1 MRTILTFFRD
11 RKLKHKLLASYLVV
25 IIIPIL
31 VLGVYSYR
39 MAESYLK
46 QQLMLGMK
54 NTVEQISLN
63 LEQTFEKQNNF
74 IDFMVFNTIIK
85 KIMGYELVDIISY
98 TKELNENIEPTLWY
112 YTNIN
117 MELKEVNFYSEYT
130 GKQIGNFIY
139 SSDQVRNL
147 DWYQS
152 AKMSNQTEWNYDDDV
167 LFVTHNIMKSN
178 NTTFAGVLYVR
189 LDKDRIFEK
198 LDELNTK
205 SDYGIII
212 TDRNQQVVYSS
223 ASSGVEEENVADHIV
238 GADSGQFNIRHK
250 EYSLVKSDIE
260 RPGWTLYYYTPVKSM
275 IVDTS
280 SILTA
285 MVSIIVVCILILLL
299 IIWIFTKTLVQPIY
313 KLKKKIRVVEE
324 GDFDILIHSNSKDEI
339 GELTNSFASMVRRIK
354 ELIGQVY
361 QSGIMEKEA
370 ELKALQAQI
379 SPHFLYNT
387 LSIINWRA
395 VQVEAEDISVVVNA
409 LSKFYRTSL
418 NNGKQL
424 TSIRDEILNI
434 QAYIDIQL
442 AMHDDQ
448 LFDVTYH
455 IEEEL
460 YSYQTINF
468 ILQPIVENAIKHG
481 IDEKEDGKGMLTI
494 EAYTYNDNIRFV
506 VSDNGKGMDQEQIQQ
521 LLYSNGTG
529 YGLKNVHERI
539 KLYYGEAYGISI
551 ESELNVG
558 TRICIDIN
566 KRSSL

>member
-63 LEQTFEKQNNF
+63 LEQTFEKQSNF
-74 IDFMVFNTIIK
+74 IDFMVFNPIIK
-85 KIMGYELVDIISY
+85 KIMGYELGDIISY

-139 SSDQVRNL
+139 SSEQVQNL

-152 AKMSNQTEWNYDDDV
+152 AKMSNQTEWNYDEGV

-198 LDELNTK
+198 MDELNTK

-223 ASSGVEEENVADHIV
+223 ASSGVEEENIADHIL
-238 GADSGQFNIRHK
+238 GAGSGQINIGHK

-395 VQVEAEDISVVVNA
+395 VQVEAEDISLVVNA

-455 IEEEL
+455 IEESL
-460 YSYQTINF
+460 YPYQTINF

-494 EAYTYNDNIRFV
+494 EAYTYNDDIRFV
-506 VSDNGKGMDQEQIQQ
+506 VSDNGKGMDQEQIEQ

-539 KLYYGEAYGISI
+539 KLYYGEAYGVSI

>member
-1 MRTILTFFRD
+1 MFFRN

-31 VLGVYSYR
+31 VLGVYSYL

-63 LEQTFEKQNNF
+63 LEQTFEKQSNF
-74 IDFMVFNTIIK
+74 IDFMVFNPIIK
-85 KIMGYELVDIISY
+85 KIMGYELGDIISY

-139 SSDQVRNL
+139 SSEQVRNL

-152 AKMSNQTEWNYDDDV
+152 AKMSNQTEWNYDEGS

-205 SDYGIII
+205 SNYGIII

-223 ASSGVEEENVADHIV
+223 TSSGVEEGNIADHIL
-238 GADSGQFNIRHK
+238 GADSGQFIIGHK
-250 EYSLVKSDIE
+250 EYYLVKSDIE
-260 RPGWTLYYYTPVKSM
+260 RPGWTLYYYTPVRSM

-285 MVSIIVVCILILLL
+285 MVSIIVICILILLL

-339 GELTNSFASMVRRIK
+339 GELTNSFASMIRRIK

-395 VQVEAEDISVVVNA
+395 VQVEAEDISLVVNA

-434 QAYIDIQL
+434 EAYIDIQL

-460 YSYQTINF
+460 YPYKTINF

-481 IDEKEDGKGMLTI
+481 IDEKENGKGVLTI
-494 EAYTYNDNIRFV
+494 EAYTYNDDIRFV
-506 VSDNGKGMDQEQIQQ
+506 VSDNGKGMDQKQIEQ
-521 LLYSNGTG
+521 LLFSNGTG

-566 KRSSL
+566 KRPSL

>member
-1 MRTILTFFRD
+1 MRAILTFFRD
-11 RKLKHKLLASYLVV
+11 RKLKDKLLASYLVV

-31 VLGVYSYR
+31 VLGIYSYR
-39 MAESYLK
+39 TAEFYLK
-46 QQLMLGMK
+46 QQLMMGMK

-63 LEQTFEKQNNF
+63 LEQTFEKQSNF
-74 IDFMVFNTIIK
+74 IDFMVFNPIIK
-85 KIMGYELVDIISY
+85 KIMGYELGDIMSY

-139 SSDQVRNL
+139 SSEQVRNL
-147 DWYQS
+147 NWYQS
-152 AKMSNQTEWNYDDDV
+152 AKMSNQTEWSYDEDV

-223 ASSGVEEENVADHIV
+223 ASSGVEEENIADHIV
-238 GADSGQFNIRHK
+238 GAGSGQINIGHK

-275 IVDTS
+275 IVNTS

-313 KLKKKIRVVEE
+313 KLKKRIRVVEE

-395 VQVEAEDISVVVNA
+395 VQVEAEDISLVVNA

-460 YSYQTINF
+460 YPYQTINF

-481 IDEKEDGKGMLTI
+481 IDEKEDGKGMLII
-494 EAYTYNDNIRFV
+494 EAYTYNDDIRFV
-506 VSDNGKGMDQEQIQQ
+506 VSDNGKGMDQEQIEQ

-566 KRSSL
+566 KRSFL

>member
-1 MRTILTFFRD
+1 MRAILTFFRD

-63 LEQTFEKQNNF
+63 LEQTFEKQSNF
-74 IDFMVFNTIIK
+74 IDFMVFNPIIK
-85 KIMGYELVDIISY
+85 KIMGYELGDIISY

-139 SSDQVRNL
+139 SSEQVRDL

-152 AKMSNQTEWNYDDDV
+152 AKMSNQTEWNYDEDI

-198 LDELNTK
+198 MDELNTK

-223 ASSGVEEENVADHIV
+223 ASSGVGEEKVADHIV
-238 GADSGQFNIRHK
+238 GASSGQINIGHK

-260 RPGWTLYYYTPVKSM
+260 RPGWTLYYYTPVRSM

-280 SILTA
+280 SILKA

-313 KLKKKIRVVEE
+313 KLKKKIRVVED
-324 GDFDILIHSNSKDEI
+324 GDFDILIQSNSKDEI
-339 GELTNSFASMVRRIK
+339 GDLTNSFASMVRRIK

-361 QSGIMEKEA
+361 QSGIQEKEA

-395 VQVEAEDISVVVNA
+395 VQVEAEDISLVVNA

-434 QAYIDIQL
+434 RAYIDIQL

-460 YSYQTINF
+460 YPYQTINF

-494 EAYTYNDNIRFV
+494 EAYTYKDDIRFV
-506 VSDNGKGMDQEQIQQ
+506 VSDNGKGMDQEQIEQ

-539 KLYYGEAYGISI
+539 KLYYGDAYGISI

-566 KRSSL
+566 KRPSL

>member
-74 IDFMVFNTIIK
+74 IDFMVFNPIIK
-85 KIMGYELVDIISY
+85 KIMGYELGDIISY

-238 GADSGQFNIRHK
+238 GADSGQFNIGHK

>member
-1 MRTILTFFRD
+1 
-11 RKLKHKLLASYLVV
+11 
-25 IIIPIL
+25 
-31 VLGVYSYR
+31 

-74 IDFMVFNTIIK
+74 IDFMVFNPIIK
-85 KIMGYELVDIISY
+85 KIMGYELGDIISY

-238 GADSGQFNIRHK
+238 GADSGQFNIGHK

-551 ESELNVG
+551 ESELNVW

>member
-1 MRTILTFFRD
+1 MRAILTFFRD

-63 LEQTFEKQNNF
+63 LEQTFEKQSNF
-74 IDFMVFNTIIK
+74 IDFMVFNPIIK
-85 KIMGYELVDIISY
+85 KIMGYELGDIISY

-152 AKMSNQTEWNYDDDV
+152 AKKSNQTEWNYDEDV

-198 LDELNTK
+198 MDELNTK

-223 ASSGVEEENVADHIV
+223 ASSGVEEENIADHIV
-238 GADSGQFNIRHK
+238 GAGSGQINIGHK

-260 RPGWTLYYYTPVKSM
+260 RPGWTLYYYTPVRSM

-313 KLKKKIRVVEE
+313 KLKKKIRVVED
-324 GDFDILIHSNSKDEI
+324 GDFDILIQSNSKDEI
-339 GELTNSFASMVRRIK
+339 GDLTNSFASMVRRIK

-361 QSGIMEKEA
+361 QSGIQEKEA

-395 VQVEAEDISVVVNA
+395 VQVEAEDISLVVNA

-481 IDEKEDGKGMLTI
+481 IDEKEDGKGMLII
-494 EAYTYNDNIRFV
+494 EAYTYNDDIRFV
-506 VSDNGKGMDQEQIQQ
+506 VSDNGKGMDRKQIEQ

-539 KLYYGEAYGISI
+539 KLYYGEAYGVSI

>member
-74 IDFMVFNTIIK
+74 IDFMVFNPIIK
-85 KIMGYELVDIISY
+85 KIMGYELGDIISY

-238 GADSGQFNIRHK
+238 GADSGQFNIGHK

-551 ESELNVG
+551 ESELNVW

>member
-1 MRTILTFFRD
+1 MRAILTFFRD
-11 RKLKHKLLASYLVV
+11 RKLKDKLLASYLVV

-31 VLGVYSYR
+31 VLGIYSYR
-39 MAESYLK
+39 TAEFYLK
-46 QQLMLGMK
+46 QQLMMGMK

-63 LEQTFEKQNNF
+63 LEQTFEKQSNF
-74 IDFMVFNTIIK
+74 IDFMVFNPIIK
-85 KIMGYELVDIISY
+85 KIMGYELGDIMSY

-139 SSDQVRNL
+139 SSEQVRNL
-147 DWYQS
+147 NWYQS
-152 AKMSNQTEWNYDDDV
+152 AKMSNQTEWSYDEDV

-198 LDELNTK
+198 MDELNTK

-223 ASSGVEEENVADHIV
+223 ASSGVEEENIADHIV
-238 GADSGQFNIRHK
+238 GASSGQINIGHK

-354 ELIGQVY
+354 ELLGQVY

-395 VQVEAEDISVVVNA
+395 VQVEAEDISLVVNA

-460 YSYQTINF
+460 YPYQTINF

-481 IDEKEDGKGMLTI
+481 IDEKEDGKGMLII
-494 EAYTYNDNIRFV
+494 EAYTYNDDIRFV
-506 VSDNGKGMDQEQIQQ
+506 VSDNGKGMDQEQIEQ

-539 KLYYGEAYGISI
+539 KLYYGEAYGVSI

-566 KRSSL
+566 KRSFL